1 MTEDFQILKDEVF
14 AKRSEEKITEWIKN
28 KQKSTYVRINPEWRD
43 CDFEYPGWVKK

>member
-1 MTEDFQILKDEVF
+1 MHFS
-14 AKRSEEKITEWIKN
+14 RSECYSIQIKN